1 MAADGDSHP
10 SYFLV
15 WMYLVIL
22 VLVSVACAYLIPGAA
37 GQAAIFLLAGA
48 KAVLVGFYFMHL
60 RAERI
65 LIHSLALVPLLVVLI
80 LFLGLIP
87 DIVYGK

>member
-1 MAADGDSHP
+1 MAADDNSHP
-10 SYFLV
+10 SNFLV

-22 VLVSVACAYLIPGAA
+22 ALVSVASSYLIPGAA
-37 GQAAIFLLAGA
+37 GQTAIFLLAGA

-65 LIHSLALVPLLVVLI
+65 LIHSLALVPLLAVLI
-80 LFLGLIP
+80 LFLGLMP
-87 DIVYGK
+87 DLEYGH